1 MTTKVID
8 LPFIDKIN
16 AALGII
22 IAVLSY
28 IFGEHWFLFV
38 AYLALNIIDWI
49 TGCIKAR
56 INGKTNSIKGLK
68 GIIKKF
74 GYWIMI
80 LVSFGMS
87 AVFIEIG
94 KVIHVNLNVSSMIGW
109 FVLASLAINELRSIL
124 ENFVEAG
131 YNVPKIL
138 TKGLEVA
145 NKAIDAASGE
155 SENKTDSK

>member
-1 MTTKVID
+1 MTDKVID

-16 AALGII
+16 AFIGVIV
-22 IAVLSY
+22 AVLTY

-38 AYLALNIIDWI
+38 AYLALNVIDWI

-56 INGKTNSIKGLK
+56 INGKTNSVKGLK

-74 GYWIMI
+74 GYWVMI

-109 FVLASLAINELRSIL
+109 FVLASLSINELRSIL

-138 TKGLEVA
+138 TKGLDVA
-145 NKAIDAASGE
+145 NKAIDSASGE
-155 SENKTDSK
+155 SEDNK